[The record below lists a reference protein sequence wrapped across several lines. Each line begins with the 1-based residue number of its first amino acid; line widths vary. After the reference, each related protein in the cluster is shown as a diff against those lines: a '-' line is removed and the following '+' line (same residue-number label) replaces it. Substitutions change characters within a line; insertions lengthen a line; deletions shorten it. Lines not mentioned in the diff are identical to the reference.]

1 MRRVTSVLAFALVL
15 APSPAALATIAKPV
29 SGTPLDVFRGETIE
43 VLIKNAA
50 GCTFDHTTSSSNAG
64 VVNIVNASGSNQ
76 TSVKVGFTGAQV
88 GTTNV
93 GISTTGNCPN
103 LTHNYALTVSADY
116 GAIQKE
122 FGAQVKFSLKDYKID
137 TKLAFTNYRTTVA
150 GLGVEYRDGAIT
162 DVELFQGFHD
172 AGTTLRQQYWDAGL
186 SAYADVINFGS
197 SQLFDASAQFGEA
210 PAGMFA
216 FGWGAFD
223 DFQDF
228 VCGDF
233 AKFHT
238 TYSKE
243 SHKAIKGYARDGA
256 PMIGQ
261 LVTLPPIVSG
271 GPLYPEQLGAIPMLA
286 PLTGPLTITSLP
298 ATNMA
303 GDNGR
308 VAVSGIGDSAQTGNL
323 DVTLSFYQNSTTK
336 SSWTLSPGIT
346 SGEWN
351 TEFTGLS
358 EGTYI
363 MTVEYGGD
371 LGKIELPIQ
380 VQWSF

>member
-1 MRRVTSVLAFALVL
+1 MLRLTSALAFALVL
-15 APSPAALATIAKPV
+15 VSSPPALATIAKPV
-29 SGTPLDVFRGETIE
+29 SGTALDVFLGETIE

-64 VVNIVNASGSNQ
+64 VVNIINASGSNE
-76 TSVKVGFTGAQV
+76 TSVKVGFTGAKV

-93 GISTTGNCPN
+93 GISTTGSCPN

-122 FGAQVKFSLKDYKID
+122 FGAQVKSSLKDYKID
-137 TKLAFTNYRTTVA
+137 TKLAFTNYRTTLA
-150 GLGVEYRDGAIT
+150 GLGVDYRDGAIT

-172 AGTTLRQQYWDAGL
+172 AGTTLRQQYWGAGL

-197 SQLFDASAQFGEA
+197 GQLFDASAQFGEA

-238 TYSKE
+238 TYGKE

-256 PMIGQ
+256 PMLGQ

-303 GDNGR
+303 GDDGR
-308 VAVSGIGDSAQTGNL
+308 IAVSGIGDSAQTGNL
-323 DVTLSFYQNSTTK
+323 DVTLSFYQNSTKK

-346 SGEWN
+346 SGEWD

-363 MTVEYGGD
+363 MTVGYGGD

-380 VQWSF
+380 VQWNF

>member
-1 MRRVTSVLAFALVL
+1 
-15 APSPAALATIAKPV
+15 
-29 SGTPLDVFRGETIE
+29 
-43 VLIKNAA
+43 
-50 GCTFDHTTSSSNAG
+50 
-64 VVNIVNASGSNQ
+64 
-76 TSVKVGFTGAQV
+76 
-88 GTTNV
+88 
-93 GISTTGNCPN
+93 

-122 FGAQVKFSLKDYKID
+122 FGAQVKLSLKDYKID
-137 TKLAFTNYRTTVA
+137 TKLAFTNYRTTLA
-150 GLGVEYRDGAIT
+150 DLGVDYADGAIN
-162 DVELFQGFHD
+162 DVDLFQGFHD
-172 AGTTLRQQYWDAGL
+172 AGTTLRQQYWGAGL

-197 SQLFDASAQFGEA
+197 GQLFDASAQFGEA

-238 TYSKE
+238 TYGKE
-243 SHKAIKGYARDGA
+243 SHKAIKGYARSGA

-271 GPLYPEQLGAIPMLA
+271 GPLYPEQLGAIPMLT